1 MIRINIKK
9 DGKITTKS
17 FNKKIDLTSYV
28 LDKIGTDHSIGNFT
42 DCSNKI
48 WNLNVGQSINVR
60 DIRIS
65 ISGKSPYHNT
75 EHGKQMYG
83 S

>member
-9 DGKITTKS
+9 DTKVNVKS
-17 FNKKIDLTSYV
+17 FVKKIDLKSYV

-60 DIRIS
+60 DIIIS
-65 ISGKSPYHNT
+65 ISGKSSDHNSML
-75 EHGKQMYG
+75 GDK
-83 S
+83 